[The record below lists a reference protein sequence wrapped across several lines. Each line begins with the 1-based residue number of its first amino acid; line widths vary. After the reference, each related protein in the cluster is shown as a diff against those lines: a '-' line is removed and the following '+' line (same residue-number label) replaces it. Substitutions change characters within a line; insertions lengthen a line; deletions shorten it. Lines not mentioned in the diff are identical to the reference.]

1 MHTWKFYRT
10 GGLDQVLIRNGA
22 DIAQL
27 KELDQKLWT
36 VLSCPTK
43 GIRFDQKTLELLDT
57 DGDGRIRVPEL
68 LAAIHW
74 LTARLV
80 SLDTLMEGSETLRLA
95 AFNKQTP
102 EGAALLASAKRILS
116 NLGKSS
122 SETISLENVTD
133 TSKIFAETRFNG
145 DGIVPSDSTD
155 DASTQQVITEIIAT
169 FGSELDRS
177 GKPGVDQTKTDAFF
191 AAVKAYLEWAQRA
204 DGVILPLG
212 DKTASAYAA
221 LSALRTKLDDYFTR
235 CRLAAFDARA
245 TAVLN
250 PAEGNFAALANQD
263 LTESLLAIA
272 SFPLSAI
279 GPAREL
285 PLSDDVNPYWAK
297 ALSVFEWE
305 VVVPVLGTDCTK
317 LTDAQW
323 QRIKEVFVP
332 YEAWLDSKAGAEVE
346 SLGMQRLSALLVS
359 DAKASVDALIA
370 KDAALATENAQ
381 IAEVEKVL
389 RLNAFLYTLLRNF
402 VNMAHLYDPKA
413 TAIFQ
418 VGTLYMDARATSLCF
433 HVDDATA
440 HAGQASTSK
449 CCLAYCTLTRQGTKE
464 TRTICATFT
473 AGFAKTL
480 WVGRNGIFYDRDG
493 KDWDATII
501 KVIDHSISL
510 KEAFWDP
517 WNKMAGMIGA
527 QVRKVMAAKQDAT
540 LLNAAKKI
548 ETTTTFGPVEAPK
561 KAEGAAIASTAAA
574 MGIAVGLI
582 STAVAG
588 FVSALSRMPLWKTA
602 VGLVV
607 LLLIISGPSM
617 ILTWFKLR
625 ARNVAPILNACGWAV
640 NRNLRL
646 TLKLGRIFT
655 TEAMLPAHAERQLN
669 DPFADDNV
677 ARNRLILIVILIVLV
692 TILWLFG
699 LLDAVLPASLQRL
712 HAF

>member
-22 DIAQL
+22 DIAHL

-43 GIRFDQKTLELLDT
+43 GIRFDQKTLELLDV
-57 DGDGRIRVPEL
+57 DADGRIRVPEL
-68 LAAIHW
+68 LAAIQW
-74 LTARLV
+74 LVARLG

-95 AFNKQTP
+95 AFNTQTP
-102 EGAALLASAKRILS
+102 EGVALLASAKRILS
-116 NLGKSS
+116 NLGKVS
-122 SETISLENVTD
+122 SESISLENVTD

-145 DGIVPSDSTD
+145 DGIIPVDAAD
-155 DASTQQVITEIIAT
+155 DAAVQQVITEIIAT
-169 FGSELDRS
+169 FDSVVDRS

-191 AAVKAYLEWAQRA
+191 AAAKAYLAWTQRA
-204 DGVILPLG
+204 DGVVLPLG
-212 DKTASAYAA
+212 DKTARAFAV
-221 LSALRTKLDDYFTR
+221 LSALRAKLDDYFTR

-245 TAVLN
+245 TTVLN
-250 PAEGNFAALANQD
+250 RAECDFAALANQD
-263 LTESLLAIA
+263 LTEALPAIA

-279 GPAREL
+279 GPARDL

-297 ALSVFEWE
+297 TLGVFEQE
-305 VVVPVLGTDCTK
+305 VVAPLLGAECTK
-317 LTDAQW
+317 LSDAQW
-323 QRIKEVFVP
+323 QRIKEIFVP
-332 YEAWLDSKAGAEVE
+332 YEAWLAAKVGAEVE
-346 SLGMQRLSALLVS
+346 SLGLQRLSALLAS

-370 KDAALATENAQ
+370 QDAALATENAQ

-413 TAIFQ
+413 IAIFQ
-418 VGTLYMDARATSLCF
+418 VGTLYMDARAASLCF
-433 HVDDATA
+433 HVEDANA
-440 HAGQASTSK
+440 HAGQAATSK
-449 CCLAYCTLTRQGTKE
+449 CCLAYCTLTRPGTKE
-464 TRTICATFT
+464 TRTVCATFT

-493 KDWDATII
+493 KDWDATIV
-501 KVIDHSISL
+501 KVVDHSISL

-517 WNKMAGMIGA
+517 WYKMAGMISG

-540 LLNAAKKI
+540 MLNAAKKI
-548 ETTTTFGPVEAPK
+548 EATGLTPAEAPK
-561 KAEGAAIASTAAA
+561 KPEGAALASTAAA

-588 FVSALSRMPLWKTA
+588 FVNALSRMPLWKTA
-602 VGLVV
+602 LGLVV

-655 TEAMLPAHAERQLN
+655 TEALLPAHSEHQLT

-677 ARNRLILIVILIVLV
+677 ARNRLILLVMLIVLV
-692 TILWLFG
+692 TLLWFFG
-699 LLDAVLPASLQRL
+699 LLDSALPMRLQRV

>member
-1 MHTWKFYRT
+1 
-10 GGLDQVLIRNGA
+10 
-22 DIAQL
+22 
-27 KELDQKLWT
+27 
-36 VLSCPTK
+36 
-43 GIRFDQKTLELLDT
+43 
-57 DGDGRIRVPEL
+57 
-68 LAAIHW
+68 
-74 LTARLV
+74 
-80 SLDTLMEGSETLRLA
+80 
-95 AFNKQTP
+95 
-102 EGAALLASAKRILS
+102 
-116 NLGKSS
+116 
-122 SETISLENVTD
+122 
-133 TSKIFAETRFNG
+133 
-145 DGIVPSDSTD
+145 
-155 DASTQQVITEIIAT
+155 
-169 FGSELDRS
+169 
-177 GKPGVDQTKTDAFF
+177 
-191 AAVKAYLEWAQRA
+191 
-204 DGVILPLG
+204 
-212 DKTASAYAA
+212 
-221 LSALRTKLDDYFTR
+221 
-235 CRLAAFDARA
+235 
-245 TAVLN
+245 
-250 PAEGNFAALANQD
+250 
-263 LTESLLAIA
+263 
-272 SFPLSAI
+272 
-279 GPAREL
+279 
-285 PLSDDVNPYWAK
+285 
-297 ALSVFEWE
+297 
-305 VVVPVLGTDCTK
+305 
-317 LTDAQW
+317 
-323 QRIKEVFVP
+323 
-332 YEAWLDSKAGAEVE
+332 
-346 SLGMQRLSALLVS
+346 
-359 DAKASVDALIA
+359 
-370 KDAALATENAQ
+370 
-381 IAEVEKVL
+381 
-389 RLNAFLYTLLRNF
+389 
-402 VNMAHLYDPKA
+402 MAHLYDPKA

-480 WVGRNGIFYDRDG
+480 WGGRNGIFYDRDG